1 MRREP
6 KPPLN
11 FRFHGELD
19 VKQLIDIC
27 IEVQRPKAEKAIAD
41 EHALTEKAGKCPK
54 ICINGLNDCP
64 KICIEGLGTEN
75 MPKYKVSILGDS
87 ISTYIGYN
95 PRGYAVYYKDDKAYD
110 NEINSVNDT
119 WWKQVI
125 DGLGGELCVN
135 NSYSGSLVTGAF
147 APSACS
153 AERCASLHDE
163 TVPDI
168 ILIYMGTNDRGFEMN
183 LGENRPNDTMGFY
196 GAYRAMLRQI
206 KNNYPTAKIVC
217 GTLLMGR
224 LQAGQNLAYD
234 RFMKED
240 MRYNGVIRLA
250 VKEEGCLLADIALAD
265 ERYETLDYCHP
276 TKSGHKEMAKLWLAE
291 LKKLLIEEN

>member
-1 MRREP
+1 MKRDT

-41 EHALTEKAGKCPK
+41 ELARAEKAAECPK
-54 ICINGLNDCP
+54 ICINEQNECP
-64 KICIEGLGTEN
+64 KICIGGLETDF

-95 PRGYAVYYKDDKAYD
+95 PRGYAVYYKEDKAYD
-110 NEINSVNDT
+110 NEINSVDDT

-276 TKSGHKEMAKLWLAE
+276 TKSGHKDMAKLWLAE

>member
-1 MRREP
+1 MKRDT

-41 EHALTEKAGKCPK
+41 ELARAEKAAECPK
-54 ICINGLNDCP
+54 ICINEQNECP
-64 KICIEGLGTEN
+64 KICIGGLETDF
-75 MPKYKVSILGDS
+75 MPKYKVSILGYS

-95 PRGYAVYYKDDKAYD
+95 PRGYAVYYKEDKAYD
-110 NEINSVNDT
+110 NEINSVDDT

-168 ILIYMGTNDRGFEMN
+168 ILIYIGTNDRGFEMN

>member
-1 MRREP
+1 MKRDT

-41 EHALTEKAGKCPK
+41 ELARAEKAAECPK
-54 ICINGLNDCP
+54 ICINEQNECP
-64 KICIEGLGTEN
+64 KICIGGLETDF

-95 PRGYAVYYKDDKAYD
+95 PRGYAVYYKEDKAYD
-110 NEINSVNDT
+110 NEINSVDDT

-125 DGLGGELCVN
+125 DGLGGELCVD

>member
-1 MRREP
+1 MKRDT

-41 EHALTEKAGKCPK
+41 ELARAEKAAECPK
-54 ICINGLNDCP
+54 ICINEQNECP
-64 KICIEGLGTEN
+64 KICIGGLETDF

-95 PRGYAVYYKDDKAYD
+95 PRGYAVYYKEDKAYD
-110 NEINSVNDT
+110 NEINSVDDT

-153 AERCASLHDE
+153 AERCASLHDA

>member
-1 MRREP
+1 MKRDT

-41 EHALTEKAGKCPK
+41 ELARAEKAAECPK
-54 ICINGLNDCP
+54 ICINEQNECP
-64 KICIEGLGTEN
+64 KICIGGLETDF

-95 PRGYAVYYKDDKAYD
+95 PRGYAVYYKEDKAYD
-110 NEINSVNDT
+110 NEINSVDDT

-196 GAYRAMLRQI
+196 GAYRVMLRQL

-217 GTLLMGR
+217 GTLLMGYNKDEKNR
-224 LQAGQNLAYD
+224 HVRAD
-234 RFMKED
+234 S
-240 MRYNGVIRLA
+240 RYNDAIRLVA
-250 VKEEGCLLADIALAD
+250 KEEGCLLADIAQSG
-265 ERYETLDYCHP
+265 ECYETLDYCHP
-276 TKSGHKEMAKLWLAE
+276 TNKGHKEIAKLWLAA
-291 LKKLLIEEN
+291 LKPLLTKQN

>member
-1 MRREP
+1 MKRDT

-41 EHALTEKAGKCPK
+41 ELARAEKAAECPK
-54 ICINGLNDCP
+54 ICINEQNECP
-64 KICIEGLGTEN
+64 KICIGGLETDF

-95 PRGYAVYYKDDKAYD
+95 PRGYAVYYKEDKAYD
-110 NEINSVNDT
+110 NEINSVDDT

-183 LGENRPNDTMGFY
+183 LGENRPFLY
-196 GAYRAMLRQI
+196 GQSA
-206 KNNYPTAKIVC
+206 
-217 GTLLMGR
+217 
-224 LQAGQNLAYD
+224 
-234 RFMKED
+234 F
-240 MRYNGVIRLA
+240 
-250 VKEEGCLLADIALAD
+250 
-265 ERYETLDYCHP
+265 
-276 TKSGHKEMAKLWLAE
+276 
-291 LKKLLIEEN
+291 

>member
-1 MRREP
+1 MKRDT

-41 EHALTEKAGKCPK
+41 ELARAEKAAECPK
-54 ICINGLNDCP
+54 ICINEQNECP
-64 KICIEGLGTEN
+64 KICIGGLETDF

-95 PRGYAVYYKDDKAYD
+95 PRGYAVYYKEDKAYD
-110 NEINSVNDT
+110 NEINSVDDT

-276 TKSGHKEMAKLWLAE
+276 TKSGQKEMAKLWLAE

>member
-1 MRREP
+1 MKRDT

-41 EHALTEKAGKCPK
+41 ELARAEKVAECPK
-54 ICINGLNDCP
+54 ICINEQNECP
-64 KICIEGLGTEN
+64 KICIGGLETDF

-163 TVPDI
+163 TAPDI

-183 LGENRPNDTMGFY
+183 LGENRPDDTMGFY

-291 LKKLLIEEN
+291 LKKLLTEEN

>member
-1 MRREP
+1 MKRDT

-41 EHALTEKAGKCPK
+41 ELARAEKAAECPK
-54 ICINGLNDCP
+54 ICINEQNECP
-64 KICIEGLGTEN
+64 KICIGGLETDF

-95 PRGYAVYYKDDKAYD
+95 PRGYAVYYKEDKAYD
-110 NEINSVNDT
+110 NEINSVDDT

-291 LKKLLIEEN
+291 LKKLLVEED

>member
-1 MRREP
+1 MKRDT

-41 EHALTEKAGKCPK
+41 ELALAEKAAECPK
-54 ICINGLNDCP
+54 ICINEQNECP
-64 KICIEGLGTEN
+64 KICIGGLETDF

-135 NSYSGSLVTGAF
+135 NSYSG
-147 APSACS
+147 
-153 AERCASLHDE
+153 
-163 TVPDI
+163 
-168 ILIYMGTNDRGFEMN
+168 M
-183 LGENRPNDTMGFY
+183 
-196 GAYRAMLRQI
+196 
-206 KNNYPTAKIVC
+206 
-217 GTLLMGR
+217 
-224 LQAGQNLAYD
+224 
-234 RFMKED
+234 
-240 MRYNGVIRLA
+240 
-250 VKEEGCLLADIALAD
+250 
-265 ERYETLDYCHP
+265 
-276 TKSGHKEMAKLWLAE
+276 
-291 LKKLLIEEN
+291 

>member
-1 MRREP
+1 MKRDT

-41 EHALTEKAGKCPK
+41 ELARAEKAAECPK
-54 ICINGLNDCP
+54 ICINEQNECP
-64 KICIEGLGTEN
+64 KLCIGGLETDF

>member
-1 MRREP
+1 MKRDT

-41 EHALTEKAGKCPK
+41 ELARAEKAAECPK
-54 ICINGLNDCP
+54 ICINEQNECP
-64 KICIEGLGTEN
+64 KICIGGLETDF

-95 PRGYAVYYKDDKAYD
+95 PRGYAVYYKEDKAYD
-110 NEINSVNDT
+110 NEINSVDDT

-125 DGLGGELCVN
+125 DGLGGEPCVN

>member
-1 MRREP
+1 MKRDT

-41 EHALTEKAGKCPK
+41 ELARAEKAAECPK
-54 ICINGLNDCP
+54 ICINEQNECP
-64 KICIEGLGTEN
+64 KICIGGLETDF

-95 PRGYAVYYKDDKAYD
+95 PRGYAVYYKEDKAYD
-110 NEINSVNDT
+110 NEINSVDDT

-240 MRYNGVIRLA
+240 MRYNGVVITAPGL
-250 VKEEGCLLADIALAD
+250 
-265 ERYETLDYCHP
+265 
-276 TKSGHKEMAKLWLAE
+276 
-291 LKKLLIEEN
+291 